1 MANIDSRLKHMDEIG
16 TGVQVLY
23 PTVFL
28 RAWTQDPTV
37 EVALC
42 RSYNRWLADIWKQGK
57 GRLRWAVLGSLP
69 EQVVRESRRPILDV
83 RRRHTHRG
91 GRTDRV
97 SAWPALRCGMA
108 YERQHDRWCVRR

>member
-1 MANIDSRLKHMDEIG
+1 MDALDIE
-16 TGVQVLY
+16 VQVLY

-57 GRLRWAVLGSLP
+57 GRLRWVVMPPLRAMRAVALG
-69 EQVVRESRRPILDV
+69 
-83 RRRHTHRG
+83 
-91 GRTDRV
+91 
-97 SAWPALRCGMA
+97 ALR
-108 YERQHDRWCVRR
+108 RLFIHPRRSR